1 MKKFLLTAAMLVMGF
16 VATFAQNWEVG
27 QDITADLEWGNLSFT
42 NNPMDYWETN
52 KANGSVTTTG
62 GAFENYNGST
72 TELFQTVNL
81 PLKGKYKLECQGYY
95 RGGSSGGPDDGTSTS
110 SSETNNPT
118 VSTSGANQ
126 CAYNYLLKD
135 DGYWNDNAYLSV
147 INQNYNEKT
156 KTYTDGHWFKAP
168 LMPRLYEAQQERIF
182 NEPVPVSGNRPD
194 DNSNWNRSD
203 YYYDELGCY
212 GPTSFPG
219 SLAWFESGKYLPKDG
234 YNSVEFFVTKAG
246 KVKVGVKR
254 VGNVDGDTFFVTDFK
269 MYYMGAVSE
278 DDELMVLQGD
288 CDDLLTELAEIRDD
302 ENNKGYVSKRLED
315 ELMSFEMYNG
325 NDPYSFNLEE
335 AKAAKEELDAMK
347 AGATKALN
355 DVVSLKSAIVSAS
368 ALVENTDFDGK
379 AALEAALE
387 AAKTSISPTYAYV
400 EGKDDWDI
408 FEKLTENLN
417 AARLNYLKSSPMGE
431 DGSWDFTA
439 FVSFPWFCNPEFEP
453 TWDAENKVWVPNEA
467 ALALGW
473 GTWNDVDGTATGKD
487 EKTDDDG
494 THHDE
499 ASPIAD
505 QVAFNGD
512 KNSVGQWYQVNNGL
526 VLYWNDKLTCV
537 KKWDTPHADDGEREV
552 AQNIE
557 GVPAGFYKLKA
568 LGQTW
573 FADWDQNEKLCKS
586 RIYIQSGDQ
595 ISESSYLVPPTG
607 QWDWFANDIKWWQEL
622 ETDMIQVT
630 DGTLKIAAH
639 DNGFVAWTGFRL
651 YYYGETPNFTAMLK
665 QNLDA
670 AKEAAVALPFKG
682 DQKAA
687 NAILATI
694 PETISDGEA
703 YEAASKTVAQAN
715 DYINKAKA
723 ATTNWKTPDNFMD
736 LAIEKAEKD
745 EQVGEFLI
753 TASDAASDF
762 AKSEDAVYTGVADYD
777 NRYNAYKAYVTYRE
791 SLGDYLKEKAV
802 ADLISNQNAYLIQNF
817 ATPEKLAE
825 FKSALAIPYN
835 QAVFTKEGI
844 DQATLAAPK
853 NITFLMINPYFSEG
867 PEKGWTAN
875 GTGVAQDG
883 EFALDE
889 EGHQTLAELWDRG
902 AFTFSQ
908 VVSGL
913 PAGTY
918 ELRTRALYRNG
929 GGVNQDGFD
938 AYVAAGG
945 EENWEGHNAELF
957 MKSGKTKTT
966 SYVKSIY
973 SLRATEYSWTQYVSK
988 WDHDPSDGMYYPNT
1002 IRYMAGTIDESE
1014 KSEGINYTEESA
1026 GQWFFDGKISAQDE
1040 DYNEVTYYFP
1050 TSTQGF
1056 YSACKKNPDAYNSSV
1071 LFYLPETGNIEVGI
1085 SKNEGVKQD
1094 WVIMEQ
1100 FELFYLGKVA
1110 PTAINEVVEATT
1122 EGEGAVEYY
1131 SIDGVKLNAPQAGL
1145 NIVKY
1150 ANGVVRKVFINK

>member
-110 SSETNNPT
+110 SSETNNPIVT
-118 VSTSGANQ
+118 TSGANQ

-288 CDDLLTELAEIRDD
+288 CDDLMTELADIRDD

-315 ELMSFEMYNG
+315 ELMKFEMYNG

-335 AKAAKEELDAMK
+335 AKDAKEELDAMK

-400 EGKDDWDI
+400 EDKDDWDI

-467 ALALGW
+467 ALATEW
-473 GTWNDVDGTATGKD
+473 GSEDDTDGTATGWTVR
-487 EKTDDDG
+487 EVDG
-494 THHDE
+494 QRVDVQISEITL
-499 ASPIAD
+499 AD
-505 QVAFNGD
+505 KVPFNGD

-526 VLYWNDKLTCV
+526 VLYWNDKFTCV
-537 KKWDTPHADDGEREV
+537 KKWDAPHKEDGVREI

-557 GVPAGFYKLKA
+557 GVPNGFYKLKA
-568 LGQTW
+568 FGQTW
-573 FADWDQNEKLCKS
+573 PNNWEGNPCLC

-595 ISESSYLVPPTG
+595 ISESPYLEIG
-607 QWDWFANDIKWWQEL
+607 EWWGTNINHWKEL

-630 DGTLKIAAH
+630 DGTLKIAGH

-670 AKEAAVALPFKG
+670 AKEAAAALPFKG
-682 DQKAA
+682 DKKAA

-694 PETISDGEA
+694 PETIPDGNA
-703 YEAASKTVAQAN
+703 YEAASKTLVEAN

-723 ATTNWKTPDNFMD
+723 ATTDWKTPDNF
-736 LAIEKAEKD
+736 LALAQAKMEDD
-745 EQVGEFLI
+745 EEVGTFLLTAYEAVLEF
-753 TASDAASDF
+753 SE
-762 AKSEDAVYTGVADYD
+762 SEDAVYTKAIDYD
-777 NRYNAYKAYVTYRE
+777 NRYKAYDFYVLYRE
-791 SLGDYLKEKAV
+791 SYGEYLKEQAV
-802 ADLISNQNAYLIQNF
+802 ATLISEQNAYLAENF
-817 ATPEKLAE
+817 ATPEKLDE
-825 FKSALAIPYN
+825 FKNALGIPYN
-835 QAVFTKEGI
+835 QAVFAKKGI
-844 DQATLAAPK
+844 DKATLTDPK
-853 NITFLMINPYFSEG
+853 DVTFLMINPYFSEG
-867 PEKGWTAN
+867 PNKGWIAN
-875 GTGVAQDG
+875 GTDPAGDG

-929 GGVNQDGFD
+929 SGVNKTAFD

-957 MKSGKTKTT
+957 MKSGNTKTT

-973 SLRATEYSWTQYVSK
+973 SLRATEYSWTQYVTK
-988 WDHDPSDGMYYPNT
+988 WEYDSNDNKNYPT
-1002 IRYMAGTIDESE
+1002 AIRYMAGTIADAD
-1014 KSEGINYTEESA
+1014 KSEGISYTEDAANSW
-1026 GQWFFDGKISAQDE
+1026 WFDAKIDAVNEDFDD
-1040 DYNEVTYYFP
+1040 VTYYFP

-1085 SKNEGVKQD
+1085 SKNEGVTQD

-1131 SIDGVKLNAPQAGL
+1131 SINGVKLNAPQAGL

-1150 ANGVVRKVFINK
+1150 ANGEVRKVFINK